1 MQQNGLTKSACRA
14 YNRQALSGTFKRN
27 SRGKSVVLK
36 DSLSQLY
43 RKVIFLQVFLA
54 LVAAAIAL
62 LAAGGREACS
72 ALAGGMAVIAGNL
85 AYSLLARPAKVGAA
99 SGKTV
104 LGRHI
109 AAEAAKILVVLGLVL
124 GALLAGGFAAG
135 WLVAAMGLCLLGNWV
150 AVLII
155 R

>member
-1 MQQNGLTKSACRA
+1 M
-14 YNRQALSGTFKRN
+14 
-27 SRGKSVVLK
+27 LK

-43 RKVIFLQVFLA
+43 CKVILLQICLA
-54 LVAAAIAL
+54 LAATAIAL
-62 LAAGGREACS
+62 LAAGWEEVFS
-72 ALAGGMAVIAGNL
+72 AWAGGAVVIAGNL
-85 AYSLLARPAKVGAA
+85 VYSLVARQSKVSAA
-99 SGKTV
+99 SGKSI

-124 GALLAGGFAAG
+124 AALLSGWFTAG
-135 WLVAAMGLCLLGNWV
+135 WLVAAMGLCLLGNWF